1 MADFEIVFFELA
13 RQPGRVNRLVVHALL
28 GASVLCSGLVVL
40 LRWAV
45 YASLM
50 KGLLRAKISDRS
62 VGLQLLSSGIRGAV
76 SHILLDLAGH
86 PYNAFL

>member
-13 RQPGRVNRLVVHALL
+13 GQPGRLNRLVVHALF

-62 VGLQLLSSGIRGAV
+62 VGLQLLSGVRGAV
-76 SHILLDLAGH
+76 SHILLDLPGH

>member
-13 RQPGRVNRLVVHALL
+13 GQPGRVNRLVVHALF
-28 GASVLCSGLVVL
+28 GASVLYSGLVVL

-50 KGLLRAKISDRS
+50 KEVLRAKISDRS
-62 VGLQLLSSGIRGAV
+62 VWLQLISGIRGEV
-76 SHILLDLAGH
+76 SRILLDRAGH